1 MGINYS
7 SLLITVGLCW
17 LEGGSF
23 LALLYWGS
31 DYLRPVFSLCCL
43 ACVCHVAVFAAPWLS
58 LALSSHLKRVSS
70 PWVPLVMSLWGFK
83 FTVAVCFVPRSPRK
97 GQNHKGMKSVLPQMT
112 YLCFL
117 IWMNVALLLSH
128 FQKRKE
134 KKKNPTIPL
143 LPPKATTLKNS
154 PKPK

>member
-1 MGINYS
+1 MGSNYS
-7 SLLITVGLCW
+7 SLLIAVGLCW

-70 PWVPLVMSLWGFK
+70 LWVPLVMSLWGFK

-97 GQNHKGMKSVLPQMT
+97 GQNHKGMKSVLPQMI

-117 IWMNVALLLSH
+117 IWTNVALFLSH

-134 KKKNPTIPL
+134 KKKTPQFPSS
-143 LPPKATTLKNS
+143 PPKTTTLKNS